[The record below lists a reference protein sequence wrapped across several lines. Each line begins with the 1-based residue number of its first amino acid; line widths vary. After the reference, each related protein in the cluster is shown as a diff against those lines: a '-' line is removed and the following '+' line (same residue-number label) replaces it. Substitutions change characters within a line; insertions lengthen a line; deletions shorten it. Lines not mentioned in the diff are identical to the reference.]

1 MQAGAYLIGLEPH
14 GFQAEISETGL
25 VKQLMCSWYL
35 LLKQGRGGCEA
46 ETNQIML
53 GSDCLSKGKEA
64 TKADGLI
71 PSQHFENLRGLALF

>member
-1 MQAGAYLIGLEPH
+1 MQ
-14 GFQAEISETGL
+14 L
-25 VKQLMCSWYL
+25 VPAPEA
-35 LLKQGRGGCEA
+35 RTRGCEA

-71 PSQHFENLRGLALF
+71 PSQHLENLRGLALF